1 MYLKNLIPR
10 GNVTVLKVIHF
21 STHAL
26 CGSFSPSGAAADV
39 SKCADFDLVFRDNF
53 PSIECKSRSKE
64 SFLFDRTETLKTQE
78 DLFMAQSLWALLLLN
93 PEHKT
98 IFVDDSVKDLSELD
112 RTAQKL
118 KTSLTGYPLR
128 CQGALDLRSY
138 PADTFWEHASLSYPG
153 SGSKWVFQVKNTTKH
168 MWHFFKIWLL
178 TYS

>member
-1 MYLKNLIPR
+1 MITHATSYKTKRLHC
-10 GNVTVLKVIHF
+10 IHF
-21 STHAL
+21 SAIAL
-26 CGSFSPSGAAADV
+26 CGSFSPSGAATDV
-39 SKCADFDLVFRDNF
+39 SKCADFNLVFRDNF

-64 SFLFDRTETLKTQE
+64 SLLFDRAETLKTQE
-78 DLFMAQSLWALLLLN
+78 DLFMAQSLWALLILKPKHN
-93 PEHKT
+93 S
-98 IFVDDSVKDLSELD
+98 IFADESVKDLSELD

-168 MWHFFKIWLL
+168 MCHFLMCLL
-178 TYS
+178 IYS